1 MYRDTLQGKLF
12 HEKRSLVFFLIRL
25 LVLYSKAQFF
35 SEWWVLYREAIKCF
49 RICGGGTPQWSKI
62 GKKIVAFM
70 ITSRAKINVFLNK
83 LFLSFHKPRRWYCQ
97 ESLNQKYLVNADFRA
112 LCIGWWWKVQVLNA
126 TDINQEVLTPKGI
139 HLRASITFPNTN

>member
-1 MYRDTLQGKLF
+1 MHISNKEVSLYVQGYLAGKVVPWKK
-12 HEKRSLVFFLIRL
+12 ESSCFFLIRL

-70 ITSRAKINVFLNK
+70 ITSRAKINVFFN
-83 LFLSFHKPRRWYCQ
+83 
-97 ESLNQKYLVNADFRA
+97 
-112 LCIGWWWKVQVLNA
+112 
-126 TDINQEVLTPKGI
+126 
-139 HLRASITFPNTN
+139 

>member
-49 RICGGGTPQWSKI
+49 RICGGGTPQRSKI
-62 GKKIVAFM
+62 GKKLLHSWLLQGLKSMF
-70 ITSRAKINVFLNK
+70 FWNK

-126 TDINQEVLTPKGI
+126 TDINQEVPSYTHSKRDPFACK
-139 HLRASITFPNTN
+139 HNFS

>member
-1 MYRDTLQGKLF
+1 MHISNKEVSLYVQGYLAGIVVPWK
-12 HEKRSLVFFLIRL
+12 KGVYLVFFLIRL

-70 ITSRAKINVFLNK
+70 ITSRAKINVFLK
-83 LFLSFHKPRRWYCQ
+83 
-97 ESLNQKYLVNADFRA
+97 
-112 LCIGWWWKVQVLNA
+112 
-126 TDINQEVLTPKGI
+126 
-139 HLRASITFPNTN
+139 